1 MIYEIFGA
9 KGYRIDY
16 SDELLPILNFG
27 FGDDAIS
34 VTTGAVDYS
43 QNRGLIDKLGHIAE
57 ALQRIADMY
66 RRSGRARS
74 RRPYCH
80 YWDEE

>member
-34 VTTGAVDYS
+34 VTTCAVDYS
-43 QNRGLIDKLGHIAE
+43 QNRGAH
-57 ALQRIADMY
+57 
-66 RRSGRARS
+66 
-74 RRPYCH
+74 
-80 YWDEE
+80 